1 MAEERDKS
9 QQTEA
14 PTQRRLDEARRKGD
28 VAKSPEVGAA
38 LSLAVAAGLLIA
50 LGPGIA
56 RGAAEALLPF
66 ISHPDSFDVGGGG
79 GRAVLAQALKAGWP
93 AGVVML
99 GALAAGAAGNLVQT
113 GLIWAPGKLKPDASK
128 LNPLSGFGRL
138 FGVDALVGFA
148 KAALKAVAAGV
159 CAWIVVRPHLHEF
172 GEYGALDVAAIL
184 PVSSKLLQALAVA
197 VLVVM
202 SVLAGADWLWT
213 RFRWVQKLKMTREEV
228 KQDHKDSDG
237 DPHVKAKQ
245 KQLRAQA
252 AKSRMMQN
260 VPKATVVVMNPTHYA
275 VALRYDSTDAAP
287 VCVAK
292 GLDALALRIRAV
304 AEEAGVPVVEDPPL
318 ARALHAALDV
328 NEAIPR
334 EHYEAVAKVIGFV
347 LNKGRARGRSEP
359 AAAARPLAPTRL

>member
-14 PTQRRLDEARRKGD
+14 PTQRKLDEARRKGD

-38 LSLAVAAGLLIA
+38 LSLAAAAGVLIGF
-50 LGPGIA
+50 GPGIS
-56 RGAAEALLPF
+56 RGAADALLPF
-66 ISHPDSFDVGGGG
+66 IAHPESFGVADGGGQ
-79 GRAVLAQALKAGWP
+79 AVMSQALQAAWP
-93 AGVVML
+93 AGLVML
-99 GALAAGAAGNLVQT
+99 AAVAAGVAGHVVQSGLV
-113 GLIWAPGKLKPDASK
+113 WAPSKLKPDMSK

-138 FGVDALVGFA
+138 FGIDALVGFG
-148 KAALKAVAAGV
+148 KAAIKAFAAGI
-159 CAWIVVRPHLHEF
+159 CAWVVVQPHLPEF
-172 GEYGALDVAAIL
+172 GGYGALDVAAIL
-184 PVSSKLLQALAVA
+184 PVSAQLLQALAIA

-202 SVLAGADWLWT
+202 AVLAGADWLWT
-213 RFRWVQKLKMTREEV
+213 RFRSMQKLKMTREEV

-252 AKSRMMQN
+252 AKSRMMQA

-275 VALRYDSTDAAP
+275 VALRYDAGDAAP

-292 GLDALALRIRAV
+292 GVDALALRIRAV
-304 AEEAGVPVVEDPPL
+304 AEEAQVPVVEDPPL

-328 NEAIPR
+328 DESIPR
-334 EHYEAVAKVIGFV
+334 EHYEAVAKLIGFV
-347 LNKGRARGRSEP
+347 MNKGRPRAGP
-359 AAAARPLAPTRL
+359 AASRPLAPSRL